1 MSDKEKVAVLAE
13 ALDEIREATIAEFQL
28 HWDPSQGPFNR
39 KVHICP
45 MCLRAS
51 TATHLKSKWAL
62 IQSTAA
68 AGLRAIEEEA

>member
-1 MSDKEKVAVLAE
+1 VSDKEKVAVLTE
-13 ALDEIREATIAEFQL
+13 ALEEIREATFAEFQL
-28 HWDPSQGPFNR
+28 HWEPGLGPFNR

-62 IQSTAA
+62 IQATAA
-68 AGLRAIEEEA
+68 ASLRAVEEG

>member
-13 ALDEIREATIAEFQL
+13 ALEEIREATIAEFQL

-68 AGLRAIEEEA
+68 ASLRAIEEEA